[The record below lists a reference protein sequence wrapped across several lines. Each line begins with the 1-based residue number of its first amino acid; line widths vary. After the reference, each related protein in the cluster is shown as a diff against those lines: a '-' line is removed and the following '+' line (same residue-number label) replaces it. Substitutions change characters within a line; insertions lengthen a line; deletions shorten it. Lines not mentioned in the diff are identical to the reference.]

1 MLTPF
6 AQALAAV
13 IFISL
18 VSLVGIFMLSLKE
31 NTLDRVVF
39 FLLSLGAGAILGA
52 AFFDLIPESFE
63 LLEGSDFMGL
73 GLENSAM
80 VYIAVGF
87 IVFLFLERLVYWYH
101 GHGHMHDKAKLE
113 EEKAPLKTY
122 VYMNLIGDGLH
133 NFIDGVIIFA
143 AFSINTG
150 FGLIATIGVFFHELP
165 QEIGDFGVLVFG
177 GLSKKKAL
185 LANFATALMS
195 VVGIVF
201 AYFFISAWANTE
213 GILVAFAGGGFVYL
227 GAAELLPEIQKEMV
241 AKKSVVATVLIAV
254 GLFLILALGLIFPE

>member
-1 MLTPF
+1 MLSPF
-6 AQALAAV
+6 ANALLAV

-18 VSLVGIFMLSLKE
+18 VSLVGIFALSLKE
-31 NTLDRVVF
+31 KTLDRIVF

-52 AFFDLIPESFE
+52 AFFDLLPESFE
-63 LLEGSDFMGL
+63 LLEGSDFLGL
-73 GLENSAM
+73 GLSNSAM
-80 VYIAVGF
+80 VYVAIGF
-87 IVFLFLERLVYWYH
+87 MIFLFLERLIYWYH
-101 GHGHMHDKAKLE
+101 GHGHQHDRAKLE

-143 AFSINTG
+143 AFSISGG

-165 QEIGDFGVLVFG
+165 QEIGDFGVLIFG
-177 GLSKKKAL
+177 GLSRKKAL
-185 LANFATALMS
+185 LANFATALMA

-213 GILVAFAGGGFVYL
+213 GILVAFAAGGFIYL
-227 GAAELLPEIQKEMV
+227 GAAELLPEIQREMV
-241 AKKSVVATVLIAV
+241 GKKSVVATALIAV
-254 GLFLILALGLIFPE
+254 GLFMILALGLVFPE